1 VDETAREEFRAY
13 VAARSGALL
22 GTATLLTGD
31 RALAEDLVQTALA
44 RTCLAWGRIR
54 QREAVDAYCRRVL
67 VTTYATW
74 WRRRW
79 RGEVPTAEPPERA
92 GADPYERVDETL
104 RLPWPCRW
112 CSPAAA
118 VPGTGWDRLVRE
130 VGPVDAPG
138 QLRVIGG
145 NRLLAAV
152 DASEPAFGG
161 DPPVIVP
168 AVRPVPVP
176 VGTRELQRLTN
187 QGRLTVAAPVTAQ
200 ATAATL
206 VARCRG
212 SVPLGAADGRSKLGQ
227 VPCDGEVHVL
237 AERVALQPG
246 QALTLVGVP
255 QLRGGSVVPVPYE
268 VLIVTAG

>member
-1 VDETAREEFRAY
+1 MDETAREEFRAY

-104 RLPWPCRW
+104 RLRAALARLPRRMR
-112 CSPAAA
+112 AA
-118 VPGTGWDRLVRE
+118 VVLRYWDDLPEAE
-130 VGPVDAPG
+130 VAE
-138 QLRVIGG
+138 
-145 NRLLAAV
+145 LLGC
-152 DASEPAFGG
+152 S
-161 DPPVIVP
+161 
-168 AVRPVPVP
+168 
-176 VGTRELQRLTN
+176 VGT
-187 QGRLTVAAPVTAQ
+187 VKSQ
-200 ATAATL
+200 AS
-206 VARCRG
+206 RG
-212 SVPLGAADGRSKLGQ
+212 LAKLRPDLGAD
-227 VPCDGEVHVL
+227 
-237 AERVALQPG
+237 ALREEE
-246 QALTLVGVP
+246 A
-255 QLRGGSVVPVPYE
+255 R
-268 VLIVTAG
+268 